1 MKKQYFNLFIICFI
15 TKVFFSKQNLE
26 TFETQIKT
34 NINSEGFYI
43 NDFKKYS
50 EVEQWIP
57 SLMSPTLLF
66 VSTKDISQGYKI
78 HDLHINLRFPFV
90 LHNKEFVV
98 DLYQNVPFLK
108 FNYTGILMKI
118 SQYNKDTY
126 YFGISPSTCEYPKL
140 KEEYNTLIKL
150 KNDYSI
156 HKKIFSFDT
165 WKINPQNES
174 EIKSYFYLGD
184 FNDIFNSNDK
194 IVATCDSY
202 HNNSHWGCSFKEMVF
217 NNIKIQLKNET
228 YIYKIY
234 FASETHNLI
243 FPTSF
248 MEVLKE
254 LSNQDCDIDDNRYLA
269 CKNLFND
276 SNYVPLKLT
285 EENEKFTITG
295 QLDNIIRFNANEPKK
310 KNISRII
317 FEEIDYIVLPLSVFK
332 NFHLQFDAEN
342 NLISF
347 YANESSILEVKKKEK
362 DSSSSLGIV
371 IAIIIILIILVL
383 GFGGY
388 WYFSKRKNI
397 EKNINNFSKFE
408 DEEDYQSIN
417 GKKVFLLKNIFT

>member
-43 NDFKKYS
+43 NDFKNYS
-50 EVEQWIP
+50 QVEQWIP

-66 VSTKDISQGYKI
+66 VSTNDITKGDII
-78 HDLHINLRFPFV
+78 HDLNLDLRFPFIQ
-90 LHNKEFVV
+90 HNKKYVV
-98 DLYQNVPFLK
+98 DVYQNAPFLK
-108 FNYTGILMKI
+108 FNYTGILMLIYESK
-118 SQYNKDTY
+118 KEKY
-126 YFGISPSTCEYPKL
+126 YFGISPSTCEYPEL

-150 KNDYSI
+150 KNDNSI

-174 EIKSYFYLGD
+174 EINSYFYIGD

-202 HNNSHWGCSFKEMVF
+202 HNNSHWGCSFKEMAF

-243 FPTSF
+243 FPNSF
-248 MEVLKE
+248 IEVLKE
-254 LSNQDCDIDDNRYLA
+254 LSNQDCDMDDNRYLA

-285 EENEKFTITG
+285 EENENFIITG
-295 QLDNIIRFNANEPKK
+295 QLDNIIRFNTNESKK
-310 KNISRII
+310 KNISRIM

-388 WYFSKRKNI
+388 WYFKKRKNI

-408 DEEDYQSIN
+408 DEEDYQNIN
-417 GKKVFLLKNIFT
+417 GKKVF